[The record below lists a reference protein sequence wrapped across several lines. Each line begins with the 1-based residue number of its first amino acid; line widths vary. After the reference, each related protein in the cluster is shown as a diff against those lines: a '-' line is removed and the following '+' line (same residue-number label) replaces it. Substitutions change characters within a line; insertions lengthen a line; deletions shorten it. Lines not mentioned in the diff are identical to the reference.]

1 MNTLKKIAFS
11 ILASAF
17 VFANANA
24 GELSVTGSAKAT
36 YTILST
42 GSSTAGSGDSAGKG
56 IGIANEFTLGA
67 SGELD
72 NGFTWSMNQDIDG
85 ATVQDDKS
93 IVIDELVGMWIA
105 LMPAI
110 YFADT
115 QSERTIIAI
124 LALILFR
131 VFDILKPFP
140 ISYFDQRF
148 KNGFGI
154 VIDDVIAGIITL
166 LILISLSY

>member
-1 MNTLKKIAFS
+1 MNNRKTLKNPIFFIAS
-11 ILASAF
+11 L
-17 VFANANA
+17 
-24 GELSVTGSAKAT
+24 G
-36 YTILST
+36 
-42 GSSTAGSGDSAGKG
+42 G
-56 IGIANEFTLGA
+56 IGLIRFAPVTFVSIFSWFLFIFLSHYLNMILFTTLA
-67 SGELD
+67 FLLAIWICEYISKDLEEK
-72 NGFTWSMNQDIDG
+72 
-85 ATVQDDKS
+85 DDKS

-148 KNGFGI
+148 KNGFGV

-166 LILISLSY
+166 LILIPLSLLLL

>member
-1 MNTLKKIAFS
+1 MDFSLTDEQKFLKNNVKN
-11 ILASAF
+11 F
-17 VFANANA
+17 VEK
-24 GELSVTGSAKAT
+24 ELFDYAKD
-36 YTILST
+36 LEE
-42 GSSTAGSGDSAGKG
+42 K
-56 IGIANEFTLGA
+56 
-67 SGELD
+67 
-72 NGFTWSMNQDIDG
+72 
-85 ATVQDDKS
+85 DDKS
-93 IVIDELVGMWIA
+93 IVIDELVGIWIA

-110 YFADT
+110 YFADI

-166 LILISLSY
+166 LILIPLSLLLF

>member
-1 MNTLKKIAFS
+1 MKNRKTLKNPIFFIAS
-11 ILASAF
+11 L
-17 VFANANA
+17 
-24 GELSVTGSAKAT
+24 G
-36 YTILST
+36 
-42 GSSTAGSGDSAGKG
+42 G
-56 IGIANEFTLGA
+56 IGLIRFAPGTFGSIFAWFLFILLSHYVNMILLTSFAFLLAIWICEYISKDL
-67 SGELD
+67 EEK
-72 NGFTWSMNQDIDG
+72 
-85 ATVQDDKS
+85 DDKS

-140 ISYFDQRF
+140 ISHFDQRF

-166 LILISLSY
+166 LILIPLSLLLF

>member
-1 MNTLKKIAFS
+1 
-11 ILASAF
+11 
-17 VFANANA
+17 
-24 GELSVTGSAKAT
+24 
-36 YTILST
+36 
-42 GSSTAGSGDSAGKG
+42 
-56 IGIANEFTLGA
+56 
-67 SGELD
+67 
-72 NGFTWSMNQDIDG
+72 
-85 ATVQDDKS
+85 
-93 IVIDELVGMWIA
+93 MWIA

-115 QSERTIIAI
+115 QFERTTIAV

-166 LILISLSY
+166 LILIPLSLLLF

>member
-1 MNTLKKIAFS
+1 MNNKKTLKNPIFFIAS
-11 ILASAF
+11 L
-17 VFANANA
+17 
-24 GELSVTGSAKAT
+24 G
-36 YTILST
+36 
-42 GSSTAGSGDSAGKG
+42 G
-56 IGIANEFTLGA
+56 IGLIRFAPGTFGSIFAWFLFIFLSHYLNMILFTFLA
-67 SGELD
+67 CLVAIWVCEYISKDLEEK
-72 NGFTWSMNQDIDG
+72 
-85 ATVQDDKS
+85 DDKS

-166 LILISLSY
+166 LILIPLSLLLF